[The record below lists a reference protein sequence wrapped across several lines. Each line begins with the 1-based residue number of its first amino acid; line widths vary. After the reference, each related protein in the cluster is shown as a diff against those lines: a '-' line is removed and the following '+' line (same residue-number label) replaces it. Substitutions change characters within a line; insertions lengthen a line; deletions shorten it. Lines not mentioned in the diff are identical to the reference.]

1 MVGSSMEESTTVDLQ
16 AGNIL
21 YLLLAQPD
29 RLQFMNRALIKHITD
44 TGFSAVIIS
53 LNQPA
58 KILLKQYRK
67 DGIDAS
73 RIYIVDAV
81 SKFAGGACE
90 PHPHIRYVP
99 NPSNLTDLG
108 IGIIDILR
116 KIPPEEQKCVVFD
129 SVSTLLIYANSGS
142 TSKFIHFIAN
152 KLKLE
157 DVSAIFLCME
167 KGVDPGILSSLSV
180 FVDKVLDCAIASAES
195 CLKKA
200 ETP

>member
-1 MVGSSMEESTTVDLQ
+1 MEETSTVDL
-16 AGNIL
+16 AGGNIL

-29 RLQFMNRALIKHITD
+29 RLQFMNRALIKHIID

-58 KILLKQYRK
+58 KILLKQYQK
-67 DGIDAS
+67 DGIDES

-90 PHPHIRYVP
+90 PHPHVRYVP
-99 NPSNLTDLG
+99 NPSNLTELG
-108 IGIIDILR
+108 IGVIDIL
-116 KIPPEEQKCVVFD
+116 KKVPEKEPKCVVFD
-129 SVSTLLIYANSGS
+129 SISTLLIYSNSGS

-167 KGVDPGILSSLSV
+167 KGVDPGILSNLSV
-180 FVDKVLDCAIASAES
+180 FVDKVLDCATASEN
-195 CLKKA
+195 CLKTA
-200 ETP
+200 EIT